1 VEVWKKRKK
10 AREYNELRQEKETQ
24 EKGSHEDQS
33 RDNGDKRIDRR
44 DLIKEQGKFFC
55 TERERHKEE

>member
-1 VEVWKKRKK
+1 VEVWKCECGRRGRK
-10 AREYNELRQEKETQ
+10 LVKETQ